1 MSYTNIEI
9 KARTSGI
16 EQIRQYLIDNGA
28 DFKGVDHQL
37 DTYFNVPK
45 GRLKLRQ
52 GNIEN
57 SLIFYHRDNQPGPKQ
72 SDFELLLV
80 NNGAELSSILAKAIG
95 VRITVSKKREIYYIG
110 NVKFH
115 LDVLEHLGEFVEIE
129 ATNIGT
135 DFAID
140 KLKDQCNFYM
150 KQFEI
155 NEVDLVPVSY
165 SDLLDRLVNEE

>member
-9 KARTSGI
+9 KARTTRRR
-16 EQIRQYLIDNGA
+16 QIRQYLLDNGA
-28 DFKGVDHQL
+28 DFKGLDHQT
-37 DTYFNVPK
+37 DTYFNVLN

-72 SDFELLLV
+72 SDFELLPV
-80 NNGAELSSILAKAIG
+80 NNGERLKSILANSIG
-95 VRITVSKKREIYYIG
+95 VRITVSKQREIYYIG

-115 LDVLEHLGEFVEIE
+115 LDVLDNLGEFVEIE

-135 DFAID
+135 NLGID
-140 KLKDQCNFYM
+140 ELRTQCNFYIRE
-150 KQFEI
+150 FEI
-155 NEVDLVPVSY
+155 SEVDLVPVSY
-165 SDLLDRLVNEE
+165 SDLLEGVG